1 MATQATISSS
11 TSSMFVL
18 NSWIDERFATRHYEN
33 FSLTFENK
41 SRAFFLVNNRVFFY
55 GFKNDLFKLY
65 I

>member
-1 MATQATISSS
+1 
-11 TSSMFVL
+11 MFVL